1 MKGGYQIIDFKDIPL
16 TVAGDAVEIPGIY
29 ATVSENHLI
38 YRNATLVSG
47 LKVGDV
53 AYPDFFVSIEL
64 DETDGNEYK
73 FVSHGTQTVT
83 IGEGDLV
90 KVTE

>member
-1 MKGGYQIIDFKDIPL
+1 MGGYQIIDFKGIPL
-16 TVAGDAVEIPGIY
+16 AVAGDAVEIPGIY
-29 ATVSENHLI
+29 AIVADNHSV
-38 YRNATLVSG
+38 YRSATLIHN

-53 AYPDFFVSIEL
+53 HYPDFYATIEL
-64 DETDGNEYK
+64 DETDGNDYK